1 MSERINNL
9 DGRVARL
16 ENCTEMIERGA
27 LAHKGTVTN
36 TVQVDLKKLIVFFF
50 FKYSTTYKKKKKK
63 WKTGSK

>member
-36 TVQVDLKKLIVFFF
+36 TVQVDLKKLIVFFL
-50 FKYSTTYKKKKKK
+50 STAQPKKKKKK
-63 WKTGSK
+63 KVENRL